1 MRKPSE
7 LDLLFRRAVA
17 DGTFSGASL
26 LVRAASV
33 GDIFFRS
40 WGRTRKDGETVHA
53 GTRFDLASLTKPL
66 VTSPLCMWAVD
77 RAEFGLEDPISRFFS
92 RSQVPHDKRSIT
104 VRQLLNHRSGLPAYK
119 PFYFKLLDV
128 EGRNDKK
135 TLLLSLLLSAPLV
148 HPPGKA
154 ACYSDLGYMLLG
166 LILERTLG
174 APLDILADRILF
186 QPFGVEDLHFQPL
199 SVSPDPT
206 VSPAIRSAGIL
217 SFAATEICPWRNRC
231 LQGEVHDENAYSLG
245 GVAGHAG
252 LFGTARG
259 IFLLL
264 SRLWEIRSGRVQ
276 YPEWS
281 AEVIDTFWTRSNDA
295 ECSTW
300 ALGYDTP
307 SPENSSSG
315 RYFSSSTIGHLG
327 FSGTSFWLDPD
338 KKILIILL
346 TNRIYPTRHNER
358 LKAFRPLVHDFI
370 MEALHAES
378 LF

>member
-174 APLDILADRILF
+174 APLDILADRID
-186 QPFGVEDLHFQPL
+186 P
-199 SVSPDPT
+199 VST
-206 VSPAIRSAGIL
+206 
-217 SFAATEICPWRNRC
+217 F
-231 LQGEVHDENAYSLG
+231 
-245 GVAGHAG
+245 
-252 LFGTARG
+252 
-259 IFLLL
+259 
-264 SRLWEIRSGRVQ
+264 RSGR
-276 YPEWS
+276 S
-281 AEVIDTFWTRSNDA
+281 ALPAPLRFTGPHRFTRNP
-295 ECSTW
+295 
-300 ALGYDTP
+300 L
-307 SPENSSSG
+307 G
-315 RYFSSSTIGHLG
+315 RY
-327 FSGTSFWLDPD
+327 SFLC
-338 KKILIILL
+338 
-346 TNRIYPTRHNER
+346 RHGN
-358 LKAFRPLVHDFI
+358 LPVAKPMPAGGSP
-370 MEALHAES
+370 
-378 LF
+378 